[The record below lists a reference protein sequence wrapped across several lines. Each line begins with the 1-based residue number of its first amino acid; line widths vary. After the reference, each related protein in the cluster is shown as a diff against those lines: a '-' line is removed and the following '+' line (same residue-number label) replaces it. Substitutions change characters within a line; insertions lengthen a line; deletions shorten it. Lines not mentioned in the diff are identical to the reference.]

1 MTMEQILEKI
11 KQNHGEAALQDEKL
25 LMGFFTDYSHGQL
38 RPQTNALRTFL
49 DCNGNE
55 RVLNLQNA
63 SKLAQQTEYHRLV
76 QEMVSQYNMQEDAAL
91 EVCGAFWRVAI
102 GTELPLLA
110 DGTVSDSKPF
120 SEPEPSY
127 RDIISSKDDN
137 GSLTEVPPDSGTIPP
152 KPLKA
157 EPRMS
162 WLERITFVLGCGVVC
177 LILYGVVQ
185 VWHIGDTYDAT
196 MWSFMLFVALG
207 IVIAM
212 QYAVWKKKT
221 RSWLSGWL
229 FDQGGCL
236 TWGIFTLIY
245 FVAAPTCSIMILTG
259 DMPLDDFGIMVA
271 GYVVFAWYHIFWDI
285 TALAEVF
292 REWKTQKRGG
302 KK

>member
-1 MTMEQILEKI
+1 MTMEHILEII
-11 KQNHGEAALQDEKL
+11 KQKHGESALRDESR

-49 DCNGNE
+49 DCKGNE

-63 SKLAQQTEYHRLV
+63 SGLAQQTEYHRLI
-76 QEMVSQYNMQEDAAL
+76 QEMVSQYNMQEDAAM

-110 DGTVSDSKPF
+110 DRLVSDSRPF
-120 SEPEPSY
+120 SEPKPP
-127 RDIISSKDDN
+127 IPSKDDQE
-137 GSLTEVPPDSGTIPP
+137 SLTEVPPDSEAIPP

-177 LILYGVVQ
+177 LILYGVAQ
-185 VWHIGDTYDAT
+185 VWRIGDTDEAT

-229 FDQGGCL
+229 SDQGGCL
-236 TWGIFTLIY
+236 VWGILTLMHL
-245 FVAAPTCSIMILTG
+245 VLAPTFSIMILTG

-271 GYVVFAWYHIFWDI
+271 GYVVFAWYHIFWNI
-285 TALAEVF
+285 TAFAEVF
-292 REWKTQKRGG
+292 RERKAQKRGG